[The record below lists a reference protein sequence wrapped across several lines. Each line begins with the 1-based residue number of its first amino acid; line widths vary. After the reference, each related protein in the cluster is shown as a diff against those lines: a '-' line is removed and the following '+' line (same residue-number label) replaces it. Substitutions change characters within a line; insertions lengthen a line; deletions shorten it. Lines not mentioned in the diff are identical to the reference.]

1 MACHYKTA
9 TTKTGDIVI
18 ILKISIFE
26 SLDRIKLSQMNW
38 RFVPLITSKIGV
50 RTGSKMQILKTLEKV
65 KSDVASAIVL
75 ADPPY
80 PAVA

>member
-1 MACHYKTA
+1 
-9 TTKTGDIVI
+9 
-18 ILKISIFE
+18 
-26 SLDRIKLSQMNW
+26 MNW

-75 ADPPY
+75 ADQPY